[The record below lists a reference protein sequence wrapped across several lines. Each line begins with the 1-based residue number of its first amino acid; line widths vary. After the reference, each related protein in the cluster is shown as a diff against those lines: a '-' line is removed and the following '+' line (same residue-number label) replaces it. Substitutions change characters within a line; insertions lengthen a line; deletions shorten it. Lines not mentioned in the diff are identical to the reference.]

1 MNKGATMSLNK
12 LLTTREVAKYLDVAE
27 STVIQY
33 RVNGTGPKYIKFGH
47 IIRYRRRD
55 IEVWLWTREPQENK

>member
-27 STVIQY
+27 STIIQY
-33 RVNGTGPKYIKFGH
+33 RVNGRVICFFISRLKKEENSIMINLSKGVKCPK
-47 IIRYRRRD
+47 
-55 IEVWLWTREPQENK
+55 

>member
-27 STVIQY
+27 STIIQY
-33 RVNGTGPKYIKFGH
+33 RVNGRVI
-47 IIRYRRRD
+47 
-55 IEVWLWTREPQENK
+55 

>member
-27 STVIQY
+27 STIIQY
-33 RVNGTGPKYIKFGH
+33 RVNGRVICFVIYWLKKGKSLIIIKYIC
-47 IIRYRRRD
+47 
-55 IEVWLWTREPQENK
+55 NKIKTVFQ